1 MGLEWNWRESSPCN
15 LLIARRLSVD
25 YTLLRFSISE
35 KRPSSCA
42 TRARHCD
49 ASRAA
54 RVMQFLL
61 ELCAHFGS
69 VFRQLREIVR
79 ARVPK
84 GRAAIR
90 TGCAHCSGSV
100 GQWMYPAVVRAERH
114 CVVRASTSVGGHGDC
129 QLPFLARW
137 LLLNRVQRPVQDEWQ
152 GETRLRFK
160 LRGLCAPPCARC
172 CARTRVRCAP
182 LSIPAAT
189 RMRN

>member
-1 MGLEWNWRESSPCN
+1 MGLEWNWRASSPCN
-15 LLIARRLSVD
+15 LLIARRLLVD

-35 KRPSSCA
+35 KRSSSCA

-49 ASRAA
+49 ESCAA

-69 VFRQLREIVR
+69 MFPAIARDCTRASCTRVVR
-79 ARVPK
+79 RYARVV
-84 GRAAIR
+84 R
-90 TGCAHCSGSV
+90 T
-100 GQWMYPAVVRAERH
+100 AVVRLGNGCTRLSFERAERH
-114 CVVRASTSVGGHGDC
+114 CVVRGSTSVGGHSDC

-160 LRGLCAPPCARC
+160 LRGLCTPP
-172 CARTRVRCAP
+172 
-182 LSIPAAT
+182 
-189 RMRN
+189 